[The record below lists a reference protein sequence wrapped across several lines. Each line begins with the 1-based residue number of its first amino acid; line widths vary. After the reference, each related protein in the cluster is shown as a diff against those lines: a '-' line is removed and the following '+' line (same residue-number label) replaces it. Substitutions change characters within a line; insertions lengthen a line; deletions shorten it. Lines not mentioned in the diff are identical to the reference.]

1 MLFSTKVLSM
11 NRIINAFTV
20 KKRFAAL
27 LALFALGFLTYGAWS
42 FKTLQQ
48 LQINSPLYQRIVQG
62 KDLVADI
69 LPPPEYIIESY
80 LVSFELVKAD
90 EKKDQ
95 DKLIE
100 KLKTLK
106 GEYDTRHE
114 YWLKQELT
122 GEMAD
127 LFLNNSYKSAIN
139 FYDIALNE
147 LVPAVQR
154 GDKNTINTGMDRL
167 AQAYKVHRWAIDQ
180 IVPMINQRTAS
191 DETIAAQ
198 RTETDGALLLV
209 ILIGSLLGSTVFGF
223 LIAHSIVVQL
233 GGEPRDVVDIA
244 KQIAQGNLSNQ
255 IKLQSGDKNSLLA
268 TVKLMQQELQRI
280 VSQLQRQVE
289 CAVRGD
295 FTHNVDLAGKQGFEL
310 EICQT
315 LNHLNQGLLQKIGGN
330 PDDAVFVANQIAAG
344 ELNVTLT
351 TRQGDS
357 ESILAA
363 MAAMRTNLQS
373 IIADVQQ
380 AVDAA
385 ANGDFSYRMDE
396 ASRRGYAKTLAEL
409 LNRLNRT
416 SEQSLSDIARLA
428 SALAKGDLTQRID
441 KNYPGLFGAT
451 ASGINATRDNLL
463 TMINEIVD
471 SVAAIHSSASQIAS
485 GNLDLSQR
493 TEQQAASLEENAS
506 SMEQLASTVKQNADN
521 SRLANRLVSETADVA
536 VKGGSAVGDV
546 VKTMDS
552 IYESSYKVAD
562 IISVIDGLAFQ
573 TNILALNAAVEAA
586 RAGEQGRGF
595 AVVASE
601 VRSLAQ
607 RSAAAAKEIKDLIAN
622 SVAKVESGSAQ
633 VEQAGKTMNEVVT
646 SVQRVT
652 DLMSEISAATSEQ
665 SVGINEV
672 NQAILQMDSVTQQNA
687 SLVEEAAAA
696 AQSLEDQARHL
707 QGLISVFRLQ
717 A

>member
-1 MLFSTKVLSM
+1 M

-20 KKRFAAL
+20 KQRFAAL

-80 LVSFELVKAD
+80 LVSFEMVSAD
-90 EKKDQ
+90 DKKDQ

-100 KLKTLK
+100 RLKTLK

-127 LFLNNSYKSAIN
+127 LFLNNSYKSALN
-139 FYDIALNE
+139 FYDIALND
-147 LVPAVQR
+147 LIPAVQR
-154 GDKNTINTGMDRL
+154 GDKSAMNSVMTRL

-198 RTETDGALLLV
+198 QTETDNTLLLV

-233 GGEPRDVVDIA
+233 GGEPGDVVTIA

-255 IKLQSGDKNSLLA
+255 IKLQSGDKESLLA

-280 VSQLQRQVE
+280 VSQLQQQVE
-289 CAVRGD
+289 FAVLGD
-295 FTHNVDLAGKQGFEL
+295 FTRNVNLADKKGFEL
-310 EICQT
+310 EICQA
-315 LNHLNQGLLQKIGGN
+315 LNHLNQGLLHKIGGN
-330 PDDAVFVANQIAAG
+330 PDDAVLAANQIAAG
-344 ELNVTLT
+344 ELNIHLLV
-351 TRQGDS
+351 RDGDRD
-357 ESILAA
+357 SILAA
-363 MAAMRTNLQS
+363 MAIMRTNLQS
-373 IIADVQQ
+373 IISDVQQ

-385 ANGDFSYRMDE
+385 ANGDFSYRLDE
-396 ASRRGYAKTLAEL
+396 DSRRGYAKTLAAL
-409 LNRLNRT
+409 LNRLNQT
-416 SEQSLSDIARLA
+416 SDQSLSDIARIA

-441 KNYPGLFGAT
+441 KNYPGLFGTT

-463 TMINEIVD
+463 AMINEIVD

-493 TEQQAASLEENAS
+493 TEQQAASLEENAA

-521 SRLANRLVSETADVA
+521 SRLANSLVSETAHVA
-536 VKGGSAVGDV
+536 IKGGDAVGEV

-633 VEQAGKTMNEVVT
+633 VEQAGKTMREVVT

-652 DLMSEISAATSEQ
+652 DLMGEISAASAEQ
-665 SVGINEV
+665 STGIIEV

-707 QGLISVFRLQ
+707 QELTAVFRLH

>member
-1 MLFSTKVLSM
+1 M

-20 KKRFAAL
+20 KQRFAAL
-27 LALFALGFLTYGAWS
+27 MALFAFGFLTYGFWS
-42 FKTLQQ
+42 FQTLHQ

-80 LVSFELVKAD
+80 LVSIELVNAD
-90 EKKDQ
+90 DKKEQ

-106 GEYDTRHE
+106 GEYDTRHD

-122 GEMAD
+122 GEMAE
-127 LFLNNSYKSAIN
+127 LFLERSYNSAIN
-139 FYDIALNE
+139 FYDLALNQ
-147 LVPAVQR
+147 LIPAIEK
-154 GDKNTINTGMDRL
+154 GDKNAVNSVMPRL
-167 AQAYKVHRWAIDQ
+167 VQAYRAHRWVIDKV
-180 IVPMINQRTAS
+180 VPLVNQRTAA
-191 DETIAAQ
+191 DEVLAKDQ
-198 RTETDGALLLV
+198 TETDSAIMLAILIVSLLV
-209 ILIGSLLGSTVFGF
+209 TTVVGF
-223 LIAHSIVVQL
+223 LIAQSVLIQL
-233 GGEPRDVVDIA
+233 GGEPREVVKIA

-255 IKLQSGDKNSLLA
+255 IKLQSGDKESLLA

-280 VSQLQRQVE
+280 VSQLQQQVE
-289 CAVRGD
+289 YAVLGD
-295 FTHNVDLAGKQGFEL
+295 FTRNVNLADKKGFEL

-315 LNHLNQGLLQKIGGN
+315 LNRLNQGLLHKIGGN
-330 PDDAVFVANQIAAG
+330 PDDAVLAANQIAAG
-344 ELNVTLT
+344 ELNIHLLV
-351 TRQGDS
+351 RDGDRD
-357 ESILAA
+357 SILAA
-363 MAAMRTNLQS
+363 MAVMRANLQS
-373 IIADVQQ
+373 IISDVQQ
-380 AVDAA
+380 AVDGA

-396 ASRRGYAKTLAEL
+396 DSRRGYAKTLAKL
-409 LNRLNRT
+409 LNRLNQT
-416 SEQSLSDIARLA
+416 SDQSLSDIARIA
-428 SALAKGDLTQRID
+428 NTLAKGDLTQRID
-441 KNYPGLFGAT
+441 KNYPGLFGTT
-451 ASGINATRDNLL
+451 ANGINATRDNLL
-463 TMINEIVD
+463 AMINEIVD

-493 TEQQAASLEENAS
+493 TEQQAASLEENAA

-521 SRLANRLVSETADVA
+521 SRLANSLVAETAHVA
-536 VKGGSAVGDV
+536 VKGGDAVGEV
-546 VKTMDS
+546 VKTMES

-633 VEQAGKTMNEVVT
+633 VEQAGKTMSDVVT

-652 DLMSEISAATSEQ
+652 DLMAEISAASAEQ
-665 SVGINEV
+665 STGIIEV

-696 AQSLEDQARHL
+696 AQSLEDQAKHL
-707 QGLISVFRLQ
+707 HGLIEVFRLQ

>member
-1 MLFSTKVLSM
+1 M

-20 KKRFAAL
+20 KQRFAAL
-27 LALFALGFLTYGAWS
+27 MALFAFGFLTYGFWS
-42 FKTLQQ
+42 FQTLHQ

-80 LVSFELVKAD
+80 LVSFEMVSAD
-90 EKKDQ
+90 DKKDQ

-100 KLKTLK
+100 RLKTLK

-127 LFLNNSYKSAIN
+127 LFLNNSYKSALN
-139 FYDIALNE
+139 FYDIALND

-154 GDKNTINTGMDRL
+154 GDKSAINSVMTRL

-180 IVPMINQRTAS
+180 IVPMINQRTAA
-191 DETIAAQ
+191 DEVLATEQ
-198 RTETDGALLLV
+198 TETDSAVMLAILIVSLLV
-209 ILIGSLLGSTVFGF
+209 TTTVGF
-223 LIAHSIVVQL
+223 LIAHSVVVQL
-233 GGEPRDVVDIA
+233 GGEPRDVVKVA

-255 IKLQSGDKNSLLA
+255 IKLQNGDKDSLLA

-280 VSQLQRQVE
+280 VSQLQQQVE
-289 CAVRGD
+289 LAVLGD
-295 FTHNVDLAGKQGFEL
+295 FTHNVDLVGKQGFEL

-315 LNHLNQGLLQKIGGN
+315 LNHLNQGLLHKIGGN
-330 PDDAVFVANQIAAG
+330 PDDAVFAANQIAAG
-344 ELNVTLT
+344 ELNINLLV
-351 TRQGDS
+351 REGDN

-363 MAAMRTNLQS
+363 MAAMRSNLQS

-380 AVDAA
+380 AVDGAA
-385 ANGDFSYRMDE
+385 HGDFSYRMDE
-396 ASRRGYAKTLAEL
+396 QSRLGYAKTLAEL
-409 LNRLNRT
+409 LNRLNQT
-416 SEQSLSDIARLA
+416 SDQSLSDIARIA

-493 TEQQAASLEENAS
+493 TEQQAASLEENAA

-521 SRLANRLVSETADVA
+521 SRLANSLVSETAHVA
-536 VKGGSAVGDV
+536 IKGGDAVGEV

-633 VEQAGKTMNEVVT
+633 VEQAGKTMSEVVA

-652 DLMSEISAATSEQ
+652 DLMGEISAASAEQ
-665 SVGINEV
+665 STGIIEV

-707 QGLISVFRLQ
+707 QELTAVFRLR

>member
-1 MLFSTKVLSM
+1 M

-20 KKRFAAL
+20 KQRFAAL
-27 LALFALGFLTYGAWS
+27 MALFAFGFLTYGGWS
-42 FKTLQQ
+42 FQTLHQ

-80 LVSFELVKAD
+80 LVSIELVNAD
-90 EKKDQ
+90 DKKEQ

-106 GEYDTRHE
+106 GEYDTRHD

-122 GEMAD
+122 GEMAE
-127 LFLNNSYKSAIN
+127 LFLERSYNSAIN
-139 FYDIALNE
+139 FYDLALNQ
-147 LVPAVQR
+147 LIPAIEK
-154 GDKNTINTGMDRL
+154 GDKNAVNSVMPRL
-167 AQAYKVHRWAIDQ
+167 VQAYRAHRWAIDKV
-180 IVPMINQRTAS
+180 IPLVNQRTAA
-191 DETIAAQ
+191 DEVLAKDQ
-198 RTETDGALLLV
+198 TETDSAIMLAILIVSLLV
-209 ILIGSLLGSTVFGF
+209 TTVVGF
-223 LIAHSIVVQL
+223 LIAQSVLIQL
-233 GGEPRDVVDIA
+233 GGEPRDVVKIA

-255 IKLQSGDKNSLLA
+255 IKLQSGDRESLLA

-280 VSQLQRQVE
+280 VSQLQQQVE
-289 CAVRGD
+289 YAVLGD
-295 FTHNVDLAGKQGFEL
+295 FTRNVNLADKKGFEL

-315 LNHLNQGLLQKIGGN
+315 LNRLNQGLLHKIGGN
-330 PDDAVFVANQIAAG
+330 PDDAVLAANQIAAG
-344 ELNVTLT
+344 ELNIHLLV
-351 TRQGDS
+351 RDGDRD
-357 ESILAA
+357 SILAA
-363 MAAMRTNLQS
+363 MAVMRANLQS
-373 IIADVQQ
+373 IIYDVQQ
-380 AVDAA
+380 AVDGA

-396 ASRRGYAKTLAEL
+396 DSRRGYAKTLAKL
-409 LNRLNRT
+409 LNRLNQT
-416 SEQSLSDIARLA
+416 SDQSLSDIARIA
-428 SALAKGDLTQRID
+428 NTLAKGDLTQRID
-441 KNYPGLFGAT
+441 KNYPGLFGTT
-451 ASGINATRDNLL
+451 ANGINATRDNLL
-463 TMINEIVD
+463 AMINEIVD

-493 TEQQAASLEENAS
+493 TEQQAASLEENAA

-521 SRLANRLVSETADVA
+521 SRLANSLVAETAHVA
-536 VKGGSAVGDV
+536 VKGGDAVGEV
-546 VKTMDS
+546 VKTMES

-633 VEQAGKTMNEVVT
+633 VEQAGKTMSDVVT

-652 DLMSEISAATSEQ
+652 DLMAEISAASAEQ
-665 SVGINEV
+665 STGIIEV

-696 AQSLEDQARHL
+696 AQSLEDQAKHL
-707 QGLISVFRLQ
+707 HGLIEVFRLQ